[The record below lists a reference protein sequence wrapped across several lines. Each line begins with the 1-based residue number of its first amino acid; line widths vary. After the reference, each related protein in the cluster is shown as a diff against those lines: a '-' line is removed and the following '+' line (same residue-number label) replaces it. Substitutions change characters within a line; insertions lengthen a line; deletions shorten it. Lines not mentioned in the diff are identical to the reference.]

1 MSKSQAEDG
10 WWKKS
15 YTTALQG
22 VKENYVA
29 SDEDSSENESSEESS
44 DEDENEKEKDD
55 SSESSSEY
63 DEEDELAF

>member
-1 MSKSQAEDG
+1 MSKSQVEDG

-22 VKENYVA
+22 VKDNYVA

-44 DEDENEKEKDD
+44 VDEEDENDK
-55 SSESSSEY
+55 SSESGSEY